1 MKNIYILFIAL
12 SALFLTGCENDT
24 ITYSGPDFV
33 SFSEATISKAIR
45 AGEDG
50 VVSIEIGCAGKSNEA
65 RTFTVAVDAANTT
78 AVEGT
83 DFDFVSKTVTIPA
96 GEYVGKLQIKGNYD
110 NLTPEGVTLTL
121 KLNADEAMIQEGTTT
136 VCKLNLS
143 RFFEFN
149 MDWLEGD
156 WLAAD
161 TQNGE
166 PDGDPYGMEIEQ
178 INGDTIAIKGIWG
191 TSAVLKGIVDW
202 DNSQIQIPMGQYMYT
217 HNSGGPMYFFN
228 VQGSS
233 LVNGPV
239 ICEVSYKGIVT
250 GTYGVLNASYSGWF
264 PFVTTME
271 KMEE

>member
-50 VVSIEIGCAGKSNEA
+50 VVSIEIGCAGKSNED

-83 DFDFVSKTVTIPA
+83 DFDFVSKTVKIPA

-121 KLNADEAMIQEGTTT
+121 KLNADEGMIQEDRKS
-136 VCKLNLS
+136 V
-143 RFFEFN
+143 
-149 MDWLEGD
+149 
-156 WLAAD
+156 
-161 TQNGE
+161 
-166 PDGDPYGMEIEQ
+166 
-178 INGDTIAIKGIWG
+178 
-191 TSAVLKGIVDW
+191 V
-202 DNSQIQIPMGQYMYT
+202 
-217 HNSGGPMYFFN
+217 
-228 VQGSS
+228 
-233 LVNGPV
+233 
-239 ICEVSYKGIVT
+239 
-250 GTYGVLNASYSGWF
+250 
-264 PFVTTME
+264 
-271 KMEE
+271 